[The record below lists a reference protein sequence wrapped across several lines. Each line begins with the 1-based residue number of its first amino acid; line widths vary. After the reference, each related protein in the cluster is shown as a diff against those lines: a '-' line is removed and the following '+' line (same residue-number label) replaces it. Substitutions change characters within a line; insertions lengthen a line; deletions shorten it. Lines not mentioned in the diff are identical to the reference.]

1 MGRPRR
7 KAKKSAQDAR
17 DDDGGSDGEEA
28 APTDHK
34 RSGSPLKPL
43 RDDGADQVEE
53 IAKVAEVADSV
64 KPVVPTKDADSTVGG
79 KVPEGGMKRPRRR
92 RRRRL
97 QVKRSS
103 ESVEDVGNK
112 DGDDVRTKSNGFRR
126 NGSRRKNS
134 TPRRAAEAGV
144 VSVCDR
150 WV

>member
-1 MGRPRR
+1 MGRPRG
-7 KAKKSAQDAR
+7 KAKKSAEDAR
-17 DDDGGSDGEEA
+17 DDDDGSGGEEA

-43 RDDGADQVEE
+43 REDGAGEEVED

-64 KPVVPTKDADSTVGG
+64 KPVVPTKGDSTVGG
-79 KVPEGGMKRPRRR
+79 KVPDGAMKRPRR

-103 ESVEDVGNK
+103 ESVEDVGDK
-112 DGDDVRTKSNGFRR
+112 GGDEVRTKSNGFRR

>member
-1 MGRPRR
+1 MGRPRG
-7 KAKKSAQDAR
+7 KAKKSAEDAR
-17 DDDGGSDGEEA
+17 DDDDGSGGEEA

-43 RDDGADQVEE
+43 RDDGGDEEVED

-64 KPVVPTKDADSTVGG
+64 KLVVPTEGADSTVEG
-79 KVPEGGMKRPRRR
+79 KVPDGAMKRPRR

-103 ESVEDVGNK
+103 ESVEDVGEK

-134 TPRRAAEAGV
+134 TPRRAAEAGG

>member
-1 MGRPRR
+1 MGRSRG
-7 KAKKSAQDAR
+7 KAKKSAEDAR
-17 DDDGGSDGEEA
+17 DDDGGSGGEEA
-28 APTDHK
+28 APTDH
-34 RSGSPLKPL
+34 RSVSPLKPL
-43 RDDGADQVEE
+43 KDEGADQVED
-53 IAKVAEVADSV
+53 IAEVADRV
-64 KPVVPTKDADSTVGG
+64 KKPAVPTKDADSTLRG
-79 KVPEGGMKRPRRR
+79 KVPDGGMKRPRR

-103 ESVEDVGNK
+103 ESVEDAGDK

>member
-1 MGRPRR
+1 MGRPRG
-7 KAKKSAQDAR
+7 KAKKSAEDAR
-17 DDDGGSDGEEA
+17 DDDDGSGGEEA

-43 RDDGADQVEE
+43 RDDGGDEEVED

-64 KPVVPTKDADSTVGG
+64 KLVVPTEGADSTVEG
-79 KVPEGGMKRPRRR
+79 KVPDGAMKRPRR

-103 ESVEDVGNK
+103 ESVEDVGEK

>member
-1 MGRPRR
+1 MGRSRG
-7 KAKKSAQDAR
+7 KAKKSAEDAR
-17 DDDGGSDGEEA
+17 DDDGGSGGEEA
-28 APTDHK
+28 APTDH
-34 RSGSPLKPL
+34 RSVSPLKPL
-43 RDDGADQVEE
+43 KDEGADQVED

-64 KPVVPTKDADSTVGG
+64 KKPAVPTKDADSTLRG
-79 KVPEGGMKRPRRR
+79 KVPDGGMKRPRR

-103 ESVEDVGNK
+103 ESVEDAGDK